1 MKMIALSLLVA
12 AFAFAAEEK
21 PQKTVEQI
29 RVLPVKR
36 TPESETSMAVISIPK
51 RGAFIKDNPV
61 WVQTRIEG
69 YPIGA
74 GSQFDRANEVAVS
87 KKGQTI
93 HVIVDDRPYF
103 PVFEPA
109 LDPFNEEGWYYETSY
124 KFELPKLDSGDHL
137 VRILLARSF
146 GECLK
151 GESAFAATTFTVGKA
166 SGSSIY
172 DLSKPYIT
180 YNEPSNQMYL
190 EEDMPVL
197 LDFYV
202 SNCELSADGY
212 KVRLTVDG
220 TTSRTLTAWQ
230 PYYIYGL
237 KKGNHTIRLDL
248 INSRG
253 KQVSGPLSTSQQ
265 TITIH

>member
-1 MKMIALSLLVA
+1 MKIIALSLSLA
-12 AFAFAAEEK
+12 LCAFAAEEK
-21 PQKTVEQI
+21 KEKSVEQI

-36 TPESETSMAVISIPK
+36 TPEPESSIILISIPK
-51 RGAFIKDNPV
+51 NNAVIKDNPV
-61 WVQTRIEG
+61 WVQTRVEG
-69 YPIGA
+69 YPVGS

-87 KKGQTI
+87 KRGQTI

-109 LDPFNEEGWYYETSY
+109 LDPFNEEGWYYQTSY
-124 KFELPKLDSGDHL
+124 RFELPKLSPGAHL
-137 VRILLARSF
+137 VRVLLGRSF

-151 GESAFAATTFTVGKA
+151 GEYAYSAVTFNVGK
-166 SGSSIY
+166 SSEAPAY
-172 DLSKPYIT
+172 DLTQPYIT

-190 EEDMPVL
+190 EENTPVL
-197 LDFYV
+197 LDFYI
-202 SNCELSADGY
+202 SNCELSSDGY

-253 KQVSGPLSTSQQ
+253 KLVSGPLSSSQQ

>member
-1 MKMIALSLLVA
+1 MKILAFSLSIAV
-12 AFAFAAEEK
+12 FAFAAEQK
-21 PQKTVEQI
+21 PQKSVEQI

-36 TPESETSMAVISIPK
+36 TPESETSTAVISIPK
-51 RGAFIKDNPV
+51 NGALMKGNPV

-74 GSQFDRANEVAVS
+74 SSQFDRADEIAVS

-93 HVIVDDRPYF
+93 HVVLDDQPYF
-103 PVFEPA
+103 PVYEPA

-124 KFELPKLDSGDHL
+124 KFELPKVGPGEHL
-137 VRILLARSF
+137 LRVFLARSY

-151 GESAFAATTFTVGKA
+151 GEWAYSAITFNVGTA
-166 SGSSIY
+166 PETSNY
-172 DLSKPYIT
+172 DLSKPYLT
-180 YNEPSNQMYL
+180 YNEPSNQLYL
-190 EEDMPVL
+190 EEDKPIL
-197 LDFYV
+197 LDFYI
-202 SNCELSADGY
+202 SNCELSTDGY

-220 TTSRTLTAWQ
+220 STSRTLTAWQ

-253 KQVSGPLSTSQQ
+253 KLVSSPLGSAQQ
-265 TITIH
+265 TITVH

>member
-1 MKMIALSLLVA
+1 MKFVALSMMIA
-12 AFAFAAEEK
+12 FALAAED
-21 PQKTVEQI
+21 KTVEQI

-36 TPESETSMAVISIPK
+36 TPESESSMVVISIPK
-51 RGAFIKDNPV
+51 KGAQIKENPV
-61 WVQTRIEG
+61 WVQTRVEG

-74 GSQFDRANEVAVS
+74 SSQFDRANEVAGS
-87 KKGQTI
+87 KRGQTI

-103 PVFEPA
+103 AVFEPA

-124 KFELPKLDSGDHL
+124 KFELPKLGQGEHI

-151 GESAFAATTFTVGKA
+151 GEYAHAATTFSVGK
-166 SGSSIY
+166 SSDGGAY

-190 EEDMPVL
+190 DENTPIL

-253 KQVSGPLSTSQQ
+253 KVLSGPLSGAQQ
-265 TITIH
+265 TITVH

>member
-1 MKMIALSLLVA
+1 MKIIALSVSLSV
-12 AFAFAAEEK
+12 FAFAAEQKPEK
-21 PQKTVEQI
+21 LVEQI

-36 TPESETSMAVISIPK
+36 TPESETSTAVISIPK
-51 RGAFIKDNPV
+51 NGAVIKENPV
-61 WVQTRIEG
+61 WVQTRIQG

-74 GSQFDRANEVAVS
+74 ASQFDRADEVALS
-87 KKGQTI
+87 NKGQTI
-93 HVIVDDRPYF
+93 HVVVDDQPYF
-103 PVFEPA
+103 SVYEPA

-124 KFELPKLDSGDHL
+124 KFELPKVGPGEHL
-137 VRILLARSF
+137 LRVFLARSY

-151 GESAFAATTFTVGKA
+151 GEWAYSAILFNVG
-166 SGSSIY
+166 SGPDTSKY
-172 DLSKPYIT
+172 ELTKPYIT

-190 EEDMPVL
+190 EEDKPIL
-197 LDFYV
+197 LDFYI
-202 SNCELSADGY
+202 SNCELSSDGY

-220 TTSRTLTAWQ
+220 KTTRTLTAWQ

-253 KQVSGPLSTSQQ
+253 KVVLGPLSKAQQ
-265 TITIH
+265 TITVH